1 MWWRLAEVQT
11 EHQNGEE
18 RGFKWLNV
26 EWLLVPDGLAWVF
39 QKLLIYWDFH
49 KQPSL
54 EFTENGLL
62 KISRERQLCGRKCLV
77 DVRGQRRIMVL
88 RFLRLLCIYSFHN
101 INSHKH
107 SLDIKVLFIAAFWN
121 RNNTVT
127 NNTAQHNNT
136 KERKVHLF
144 YRN

>member
-1 MWWRLAEVQT
+1 
-11 EHQNGEE
+11 
-18 RGFKWLNV
+18 
-26 EWLLVPDGLAWVF
+26 
-39 QKLLIYWDFH
+39 
-49 KQPSL
+49 
-54 EFTENGLL
+54 
-62 KISRERQLCGRKCLV
+62 
-77 DVRGQRRIMVL
+77 MVL

-101 INSHKH
+101 IKLHKH

-127 NNTAQHNNT
+127 NNTAQNNNT